1 MPTCILLRH
10 QKKSTNNPQKNKQQ
24 QQKTAQVLP
33 DGATRKGVLH
43 RFCFFVCYFC
53 LGSKGTS
60 AGTSCCRAGAIQLG
74 GLQTGFRHSR
84 RELARHCLGR
94 ICRPKLPAK
103 PAAHQVPQNEVRAS
117 GELHDLFHA
126 RRSTSHKSA
135 SVARSAQPLRRP
147 LISSVAGSPLK
158 SAQGLPMGL
167 QT

>member
-10 QKKSTNNPQKNKQQ
+10 QKKKHKQPPQKNNNNK
-24 QQKTAQVLP
+24 KRLRFCLGS

-43 RFCFFVCYFC
+43 RFCFFVCFIC

-103 PAAHQVPQNEVRAS
+103 PAAHQVPHRAS